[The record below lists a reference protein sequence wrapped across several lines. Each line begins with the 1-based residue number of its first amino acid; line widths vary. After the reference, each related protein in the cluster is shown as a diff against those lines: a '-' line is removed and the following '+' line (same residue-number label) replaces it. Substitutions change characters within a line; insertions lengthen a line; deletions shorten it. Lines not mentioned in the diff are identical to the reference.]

1 MNDNVVTSIECLFA
15 RMEDCEILEKEK
27 EGI

>member
-1 MNDNVVTSIECLFA
+1 MNGNGLISIECLFA

>member
-1 MNDNVVTSIECLFA
+1 MNGNGLTSIECIFSC
-15 RMEDCEILEKEK
+15 MEDCEILEKEK